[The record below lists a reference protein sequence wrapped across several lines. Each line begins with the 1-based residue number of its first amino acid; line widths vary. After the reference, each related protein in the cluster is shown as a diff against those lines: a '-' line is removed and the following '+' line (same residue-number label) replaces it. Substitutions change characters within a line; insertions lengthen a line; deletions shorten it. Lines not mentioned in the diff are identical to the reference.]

1 MKKYS
6 TIFLDRDGTI
16 NPDPGYISSLDQFK
30 FYDFTFSA
38 LKRLTKDGNRFC
50 IVTNQSGIG
59 RGYFTESDFK
69 NLTLWMLEEFKKRN
83 IKILDI
89 FHCPHSPDSEC
100 PCRKPKPGL
109 IHKACSKFK
118 IEINKSWLIGDK
130 ESDIKAAEA
139 AGISNTILL
148 SSNQDHNDSIS
159 NAKYVLKSL
168 HECNELI
175 LSK

>member
-1 MKKYS
+1 MSNKVF
-6 TIFLDRDGTI
+6 FLDRDGVVNIDSHYT
-16 NPDPGYISSLDQFK
+16 YKSSEFIFRDGIFTLCKTLENQGFK
-30 FYDFTFSA
+30 II
-38 LKRLTKDGNRFC
+38 

-69 NLTLWMLEEFKKRN
+69 KLTLWMLEEFKKHK

-89 FHCPHSPDSEC
+89 FHCPHSPDSKC
-100 PCRKPKPGL
+100 ACRKPKPGL

-118 IEINKSWLIGDK
+118 IEIDKSWLIGDK

-139 AGISNTILL
+139 AGILNTILL
-148 SSNQDHNDSIS
+148 GSNEDHNDSIS